1 MYVFSF
7 ELAVFVDDVIKRVDV
22 HARAEAKQNV
32 PHHFVDFYGPL
43 HRGEAVCVDRVPD
56 VKMEKIKLL
65 LDFVEGR
72 LYQRW
77 IGKREMS
84 SEGRVVRD
92 E

>member
-1 MYVFSF
+1 MDVFPF
-7 ELAVFVDDVIKRVDV
+7 ELAVFVDNVVKRVYV
-22 HARAEAKQNV
+22 HARTEAKQNV

-43 HRGEAVCVDRVPD
+43 HRGETVCVDRVPD
-56 VKMEKIKLL
+56 VKMKKIKLL

-72 LYQRW
+72 LYQRR

-84 SEGRVVRD
+84 GECRVVRN